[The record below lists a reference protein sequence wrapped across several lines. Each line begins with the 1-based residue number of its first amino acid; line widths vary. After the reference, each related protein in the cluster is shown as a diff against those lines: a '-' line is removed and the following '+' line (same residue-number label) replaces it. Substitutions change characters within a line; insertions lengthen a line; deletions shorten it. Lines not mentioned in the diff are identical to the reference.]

1 MAQTEA
7 KSILKEKA
15 DILGE
20 KDCLL
25 GKDFW
30 NQVVK
35 DTEAKTK
42 IHNAVRKK
50 TKGAKAQPQAS
61 TTPQMPFQESPLHN
75 QGYRDSGQGRRTTN
89 SSFIKKRETDPI
101 PRKRPVW

>member
-25 GKDFW
+25 GKKFW

-75 QGYRDSGQGRRTTN
+75 QGYRGSGQGRRTTN
-89 SSFIKKRETDPI
+89 SLFIKKRETDSI